1 MTRGDGD
8 GLVFD
13 AEVRRG
19 GFTLAVSLTAACG
32 EVLGLLGPNGAGKS
46 TLLGAVA
53 GLTPVSA
60 GRITLAGQ
68 VLDDADAG
76 AFVEASG
83 RPVGFVFQNYR
94 LFPYL
99 TVAENVAFSPRARG
113 QGRRA
118 ARSAASHW
126 LDRLGRHL
134 AGRKPGQLSGGQAQR
149 VALARALAGQPELLL
164 LDEPL
169 SALDAGTRLDVQ
181 AELKRHLADFTGPCL
196 LVTHDALE
204 ALVLADRLLV
214 LEGGRIA
221 QDGTPAQI
229 ARQPAT
235 DYVAKLVGLNL
246 YAGQADGSQVKLTGG
261 GAFVVADTGQHRDV
275 LVAVRPSAVVVSTE
289 RPQHG
294 SARNTW
300 PAKITGLT
308 LLADRVRLD
317 LEGQPSA
324 LVDVTPAAVA
334 ELSLRP
340 GSEVWLTAKA
350 TDLEVYP
357 RADRRAGWAYRPARQ
372 ETGNLRAARC
382 RWGWRRATGP
392 LTPPARAP
400 RHATATPAVTG
411 GAMSRGGRHDQC
423 AGPDPHATGVRRG
436 GVLQQPGD
444 LGDAL
449 RRRAGWRPGDA
460 RGAVPVRG
468 DGDGGRGRLRPDDG
482 PAGGG
487 AAASGAGPGQRPGQ
501 PAQRPAGPHAAAG
514 SGRRSR
520 HLAQAT
526 RLAAGIGHRRPGPG
540 GVGCGRAQ

>member
-1 MTRGDGD
+1 MTHGGGD

-19 GFTLAVSLTAACG
+19 SFTLAVGLTAACG

-46 TLLGAVA
+46 TLLSAVA

-60 GRITLAGQ
+60 GHITLAGQ

-113 QGRRA
+113 QGRRE
-118 ARSAASHW
+118 ARAAASHW
-126 LDRLGRHL
+126 LDRLGLADL

-196 LVTHDALE
+196 LVTHDPLE

-214 LEGGRIA
+214 LEGGRVA
-221 QDGTPAQI
+221 QEGTPAQI
-229 ARQPAT
+229 ARRPAT

-246 YAGQADGSQVKLTGG
+246 YAGQADGGQVKLTGG
-261 GAFVVADTGQHRDV
+261 GAFAVADTGQHGHV
-275 LVAVRPSAVVVSTE
+275 LVALRPSAVVVSS
-289 RPQHG
+289 QHPEPS

-300 PAKITGLT
+300 PAKIAGLT

-317 LEGQPSA
+317 MEGPPHV

-340 GSEVWLTAKA
+340 GSEVWLTTKA

-357 RADRRAGWAYRPARQ
+357 GGSSQAG
-372 ETGNLRAARC
+372 
-382 RWGWRRATGP
+382 
-392 LTPPARAP
+392 
-400 RHATATPAVTG
+400 
-411 GAMSRGGRHDQC
+411 
-423 AGPDPHATGVRRG
+423 
-436 GVLQQPGD
+436 
-444 LGDAL
+444 
-449 RRRAGWRPGDA
+449 
-460 RGAVPVRG
+460 
-468 DGDGGRGRLRPDDG
+468 
-482 PAGGG
+482 
-487 AAASGAGPGQRPGQ
+487 
-501 PAQRPAGPHAAAG
+501 
-514 SGRRSR
+514 
-520 HLAQAT
+520 
-526 RLAAGIGHRRPGPG
+526 
-540 GVGCGRAQ
+540 